1 MAYLFFFSQNADPL
15 NKISIADSV
24 LKKVEISH
32 KNCRKILKSL
42 YTMGMRFDDIYP
54 ELASISKDIIL
65 KNNVMEYYKM
75 ENEND

>member
-1 MAYLFFFSQNADPL
+1 MFFPQNAEPL
-15 NKISIADSV
+15 NKISIAERV

-75 ENEND
+75 EDEND